1 MTKFRSMWFDT
12 KNKDFNLSVNFRK
25 IKVAWRAHFFRQV
38 TSSKSRLS
46 QLTSFLFKH
55 VKTSC
60 FDSLTS
66 SLTNSFYAKTYRIH
80 CFDDFFSTIIDNLV
94 IVVICFP
101 WSADGINEGDQT
113 QTLIQCN
120 IQIGLIKSNAVNR
133 TGLTGAGM
141 LNMVHLHRLSVSHVP
156 KSDQTMSRCTTY
168 L

>member
-1 MTKFRSMWFDT
+1 MTKYRSMWFDT

-38 TSSKSRLS
+38 TSSTSRLS

-55 VKTSC
+55 VKTSF

-66 SLTNSFYAKTYRIH
+66 SITNSFYAKTYRIH
-80 CFDDFFSTIIDNLV
+80 CFDNFFSTIIDNLV

-133 TGLTGAGM
+133 TGLTRAGM
-141 LNMVHLHRLSVSHVP
+141 LDMVHLHRLSVSHVP
-156 KSDQTMSRCTTY
+156 KSD
-168 L
+168 